1 MTNIRKLVMSSIFA
15 VTALS
20 AVPAFAEDAKDEDA
34 GSIDVEFT
42 LAAVSDYRFRG
53 VSLSDKKLAIQ
64 PGVTVTHDSGV
75 YVSLWGSNV
84 ADNGGDDIEL
94 DVTIGIEKEFGAV
107 TGNVGMVSYVYP
119 GASNL
124 NYVEFLGGASTKVGP
139 ATIGLNVAYAPKQS
153 NIGGQDNVY
162 GGVTAEIP
170 LGEMPVT
177 LVGSYG
183 IEDGA
188 FGNSKR
194 DWSVGADIDVTGVT
208 FGLRYIDTARTA
220 GLAGADPTLVFSLS
234 KSF

>member
-1 MTNIRKLVMSSIFA
+1 MTNIRKFVLASLVA
-15 VTALS
+15 AS
-20 AVPAFAEDAKDEDA
+20 AISASPAFAEDAKDEDK
-34 GSIDVEFT
+34 GPIDVEFT

-64 PGVTVTHDSGV
+64 PGVTVKHDSGV
-75 YVSLWGSNV
+75 YVGLWGSNV

-94 DVTIGIEKEFGAV
+94 DVTIGIEKEFGSV

-124 NYVEFLGGASTKVGP
+124 NYVEFMGGASAKLGP
-139 ATIGLNVAYAPKQS
+139 ATVGANVAYAPKQA
-153 NIGGQDNVY
+153 NIGSQDNIY
-162 GGVTAEIP
+162 AGVTAEIP

-177 LVGSYG
+177 LVGSFG

-220 GLAGADPTLVFSLS
+220 GAAGTDPTLVFSLS